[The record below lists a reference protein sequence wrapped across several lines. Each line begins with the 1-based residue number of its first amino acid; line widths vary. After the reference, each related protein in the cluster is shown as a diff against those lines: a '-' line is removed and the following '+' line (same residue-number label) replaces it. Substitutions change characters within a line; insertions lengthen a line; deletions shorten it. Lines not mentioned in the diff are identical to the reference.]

1 MFEYSGTELT
11 TIDTQLDTVLMQ
23 ADQKPHEIEQI
34 ALDVTRLLSCT
45 SDRLESYADQGFMK
59 RCWGTLCGKKGQM
72 MRANQTDLIEM
83 QKYGWRYLEL
93 LNERDVLLSYS
104 IITIKN
110 NLNTLAVANMELYEK
125 VDGKVE
131 HLAAEITRMAN
142 RLVQRFEKLELRV
155 SELEAATQIHTWLL
169 GIDTYDYDEN
179 YPPCLRLL
187 KVVHDFTRLKT
198 GDTWYM
204 GEIKLLQ
211 TAVKKVGLPWKD
223 TISIAGFIEDLIEE
237 IEQHSFAAY
246 QKLVSVEDDRW
257 GLVPEAFILDHVSA
271 PLFASLYEINKSY
284 TRNRNVIDVLI
295 DQLSISRTDAIKKVL
310 INFIQKQGINTDVE
324 LPIRDIAV
332 EIFSCLRLA
341 KKLYE
346 ASRSSDSDENP
357 NARETNT
364 NIPDEPVQ
372 SPEPTGELGQA
383 PPPCP
388 ERIKNDLDMTFV
400 YIPPGKFWMGSPDD
414 EPKRGDNETMHEV
427 ILTQGFYM
435 QTTPVTQLQWEKVM
449 GSNPSNFKGDPRRPV
464 ENVSWNDVKA
474 YIDKLHRCNG
484 GHRYRL
490 PTEAEWEYACRA
502 GTTTPFAFGDNIT
515 PDQVNY
521 DGNYPYKG
529 PKGQY
534 RKKITPVEIFE
545 PNAWGLYDM
554 HGNVWEWCQDCYGDY
569 PSGSVEDPTGAES
582 GVYRVLRGGSW
593 NGYAW
598 YCRSPLAATGTR
610 PTTGTT
616 SSVSCA
622 AAPGSTSPGTAA
634 PLAATG
640 TRPTT
645 GTTSSVSGGGE

>member
-1 MFEYSGTELT
+1 MFAYTGTELT

-23 ADQKPHEIEQI
+23 ADQKPHEIEQM
-34 ALDVTRLLSCT
+34 ALDATRLLSCT
-45 SDRLESYADQGFMK
+45 GDRLESYAEQGFMK

-72 MRANQTDLIEM
+72 TRANQKDLIEM

-110 NLNTLAVANMELYEK
+110 NLNTLAVANMAMNEK

-131 HLAAEITRMAN
+131 KLAEEIARMAN
-142 RLVQRFEKLELRV
+142 RLVERFEKLELRV

-179 YPPCLRLL
+179 FPPCLRLL

-237 IEQHSFAAY
+237 IEQHTFAAY
-246 QKLVSVEDDRW
+246 QKLVSVEDDRR

-271 PLFASLYEINKSY
+271 PLFASLYEINKNY

-295 DQLSISRTDAIKKVL
+295 DQMSISRTEAIKRVL
-310 INFIQKQGINTDVE
+310 ISFIQKQGINTEVE

-332 EIFSCLRLA
+332 EIFSCLHLA

-346 ASRSSDSDENP
+346 ASQ
-357 NARETNT
+357 A
-364 NIPDEPVQ
+364 PDEQGPAETGATDTPETDPPDEMPPA
-372 SPEPTGELGQA
+372 PEPPTF
-383 PPPCP
+383 P
-388 ERIKNDLDMTFV
+388 ERITNDLDMTFV

-414 EPKRGDNETMHEV
+414 EPKRSDNETMHEV

-435 QTTPVTQLQWEKVM
+435 QTMPVTQLQWEKVM
-449 GSNPSNFKGDPRRPV
+449 GSNPSKFKGDPRRPV
-464 ENVSWNDVKA
+464 ENVSWNDAKA
-474 YIDKLHRCNG
+474 YIDKLHRRDDRY
-484 GHRYRL
+484 RYRL

-534 RKKITPVEIFE
+534 RKKTTPVGIFE
-545 PNAWGLYDM
+545 PNAWGLFDM
-554 HGNVWEWCQDCYGDY
+554 HGNVWEWCQDVYGDY
-569 PSGSVEDPTGAES
+569 PTGSVKDPTGAKS
-582 GVYRVLRGGSW
+582 GAARVLRGGSW
-593 NGYAW
+593 RHFAKS
-598 YCRSPLAATGTR
+598 CRSAYRGRHT
-610 PTTGTT
+610 
-616 SSVSCA
+616 
-622 AAPGSTSPGTAA
+622 PGLRGAYFGFRLVLLPGQSAQ
-634 PLAATG
+634 
-640 TRPTT
+640 
-645 GTTSSVSGGGE
+645 